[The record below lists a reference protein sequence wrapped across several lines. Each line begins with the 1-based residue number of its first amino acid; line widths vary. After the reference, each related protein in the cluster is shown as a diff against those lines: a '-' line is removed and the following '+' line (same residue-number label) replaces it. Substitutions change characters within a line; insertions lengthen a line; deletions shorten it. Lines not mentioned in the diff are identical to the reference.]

1 MRKHLPV
8 IFIITFV
15 FTSPLFAQTTD
26 EKYDDDVKSISAIID
41 AYYDVI
47 SGSSQDLWQFERD
60 KYIHSENAIIT
71 RLGENR
77 GAQSH
82 SLEAEYI
89 PLALSPKEDFYEI
102 ELKREVSHYG
112 NMAQVWSAFE
122 IRTDPNIAS
131 EIRGLNSIQ
140 LYFANGRWWISS
152 WTTEM
157 ESDTNSLV
165 TDFKMKD

>member
-1 MRKHLPV
+1 MRKHIPV
-8 IFIITFV
+8 IFIISFV
-15 FTSPLFAQTTD
+15 FTSSLYAQTAD
-26 EKYDDDVKSISAIID
+26 ERYTDDVKSISAIMD

-47 SGSSQDLWQFERD
+47 SGSSQDPWQFERD
-60 KYIHSENAIIT
+60 KYIHSENAVIT
-71 RLGENR
+71 RLDEN
-77 GAQSH
+77 GNAQSH

-89 PLALSPKEDFYEI
+89 PLALTPKEDFYEI
-102 ELKREVSHYG
+102 ELKREVSHFG

-140 LYFANGRWWISS
+140 LHFEKGRWWIDS

-157 ESDTNSLV
+157 ETDTNSLV
-165 TDFKMKD
+165 SDFLIKD